1 MHGDQPFFNRVHHSS
16 LTGIRAV
23 LIDTQV
29 VGLRMIPFLP
39 KHGVA
44 QIGAGVEVVDVGLD
58 GGTPRIGKLR

>member
-1 MHGDQPFFNRVHHSS
+1 M
-16 LTGIRAV
+16 